1 MVVKNSNTRLAS
13 PLSFYYKSFSNF
25 ILILPNHSTRFS
37 NEQIFWYKAESH
49 SDFKLGSK
57 EFWELSK
64 NLNSD
69 DEDDV
74 YDPNSSKKRGS
85 GPRINVKKNKW

>member
-1 MVVKNSNTRLAS
+1 MHHS
-13 PLSFYYKSFSNF
+13 
-25 ILILPNHSTRFS
+25 LINYHKRQNKQ
-37 NEQIFWYKAESH
+37 NEQIFWYKAEPH
-49 SDFKLGSK
+49 GDFRLGSK

-64 NLNSD
+64 GLNSD